1 MKWVK
6 RAAQCRMW
14 CSGRRWLDF
23 LFPPRVD
30 EFALRDVSADDFL
43 TLMHTRLVSQTQP
56 ETVALLSYGDPRV
69 RAAIHEAKYRGTE
82 HARELLTAVLAE
94 YLRDADDVGPRRSYI
109 IVPVPLGEKRR
120 RERGF
125 NQAEE
130 VANRVAK
137 LLGCA
142 MDTTLLERTRET
154 ASQVS
159 LPRRAREENMC
170 GAFRATRRADPACT
184 YVVIDDV
191 ITTGATLQAAID
203 ALKEAGAEHIIP
215 LALAH

>member
-1 MKWVK
+1 M
-6 RAAQCRMW
+6 
-14 CSGRRWLDF
+14 RWLDF

-30 EFALRDVSADDFL
+30 EFALRDVSVDDFL
-43 TLMHTRLVSQTQP
+43 ALMNTRLMPQTQP
-56 ETVALLSYGDPRV
+56 ETVAFLSYGDLRV
-69 RAAIHEAKYRGTE
+69 RSAIHEAKYRGTE
-82 HARELLTAVLAE
+82 HARELLAAVLVE

-109 IVPVPLGEKRR
+109 VVPVPLGGKRR

-130 VANRVAK
+130 VANRAAK

-142 MDTTLLERTRET
+142 VDTTLLERVRET

-159 LPRRAREENMC
+159 LPRHARLENMR
-170 GAFRATRRADPACT
+170 GAFRATHSVDPART
-184 YVVIDDV
+184 YIVIDDV

-203 ALKEAGAEHIIP
+203 ALRDAGAEHIIP